1 MTKTIKI
8 LFLAILLTFSCATF
22 AAAQEKAAP
31 DYKITNI
38 KIVPFDSQTGEFQ
51 IPIKPVDDRA
61 FFNDLAISLFV
72 TVEISGQAGTF
83 EDGRILSVTVTEGKK
98 SKVKKT
104 EQIGLIGDGG
114 KFYFPIWLESA
125 MCDEITITAK
135 ISGQKT
141 ASTMKRKVPFM
152 CGE

>member
-1 MTKTIKI
+1 MTKTIK
-8 LFLAILLTFSCATF
+8 LFLFALIICFSSATF
-22 AAAQEKAAP
+22 AVAQETPAP
-31 DYKITNI
+31 DYKITNL

-51 IPIKPVDDRA
+51 APFAKNDERA

-72 TVEISGQAGTF
+72 TVEISGEAGSF
-83 EDGRILSVTVTEGKK
+83 EDGRMISVTVTEGGK
-98 SKVKKT
+98 SKLKKN
-104 EQIGLIGDGG
+104 EQIGLIGEKG
-114 KFYFPIWLESA
+114 KFYFPVWLEPA

-141 ASTMKRKVPFM
+141 ASTITRKVPFM